1 MVAEEGDGRLVR
13 DPSAAPL
20 TSGSGKHYTLKNGC
34 IYDVGTRGDGV
45 AETIEISGSG
55 NVADPSP
62 VAVTNDNG
70 ALAAICIPAGKT
82 LILKGAS
89 ASGMQCA
96 GAGISIPYGTSLIVY
111 GGGKLIVQGG
121 NAAAGGPGGD
131 GKRDIYC
138 NWGLTD
144 SDDKCRCKGGKGGQ
158 GGYGG
163 GGGAAAIGGNGG
175 RGAEG
180 GSGGEGAEHTT
191 LDSQRNYCH
200 VNGSNGSVAP
210 FSEATKGRDA
220 GNLYL
225 LGSLIVDA
233 QRGTHAGIKPAKGGG
248 IYESDGYPGIR
259 SKNGRSYYFRAATGG
274 GGGGGGSGW
283 EALYAIG
290 GGGPAGIGGGGGGG
304 GGVCYAGNF
313 CIGGEGKGGLGGT
326 NGLDGAFGSGRKE
339 CKYKVPYGTTFKCD
353 DGKEH
358 ATSAGGTGGVTQSHG
373 AHGEGRRSSNVKL
386 SASTTAV
393 ANYWRSTDW
402 ESHENLKFDFIL
414 KGVHGWPTENVTC
427 FYGSIPDD
435 LTHVPLYTDLA
446 FCGYFRGDPDGGD
459 GELWFDSAGQSV
471 KKPFLFVRD
480 TELTPYVKA
489 IREEDLVGVRV
500 NGRDLAYLN
509 GLGWRYSER
518 THVLTLVGSGTGLP
532 AVSGATYEIEGRN
545 TNGLVRIVAEG
556 HSSVTLKDLCIVS
569 DAADSA
575 FTSGD
580 DRGLFSVRPN
590 VRVELAVRG
599 SNELARTGNGGCAFY
614 CRGTLAV
621 TNDLV
626 FTGGKLVA
634 RGGGGYPAVGLA
646 GGLLEMQGGRLFA
659 FGGAGGAGVGGG
671 SGVAAAGSV
680 SVVGGTLYALGA
692 GEDASDIG
700 PGSAGGS
707 LSVRITGGS
716 VRCAR
721 AKISAAGGPTDGS
734 HAPLWCI
741 RTAVPDSP
749 GDDYPV
755 SITNLTS
762 DAVAWNY
769 GDNEMYPIQGR
780 VYVWRPNG
788 YHRYHVDG
796 MQAWAT
802 VKDAD
807 TDALFA
813 QTDVMVDGRNV
824 GTVLG
829 DGWTWSPAT
838 SNLVF
843 KPWSQTLTVEGTDTN
858 GMVHP
863 VIPQNMS
870 LLFNNLTLLGWGVK
884 DGVVEVTGGRLSL
897 KLSGANRFAGLEH
910 YRGSGLAVGNGAS
923 LEISNADG
931 TVGSLTV
938 TGGVWGAGIGGID
951 GSPGPIVIR
960 SGRVTAVGGFEGAGI
975 GGASGFA
982 GGELTI
988 DAGANVN
995 AVGGFGAEDT
1005 GNGAWTEGET
1015 ADRKIVVPAAESGGS
1030 SAFVGELTDEA
1041 LRGAIAYVS
1050 RAGGG
1055 TITFETNLVG
1065 NLELKR
1071 RLVLNAGAG
1080 DVTVKGEGRVRLVPA
1095 GRDYVPA
1102 DGGGAI
1108 LHAGSGTLTLSG
1120 LTFDGFS
1127 TTGCGGAVRAYGP
1140 LAVEDCTF
1148 ANCSAGEYGGAV
1160 YTGPSATATFT
1171 GCRFARNVANG
1182 SGGAVFARW
1191 QVMAM
1196 RCGFDGNVAGFG
1208 GSAIGSFAI
1217 RTVAEHCS
1225 FLDNKAGERG
1235 AFDVPVG
1242 DAVAAA
1248 CTFTRNE
1255 GEALHGG
1262 ENLYAASTLSTGNAT
1277 HLAPVS
1283 PADASTGL
1291 HAAEFVARK
1300 CAFGSVSAGAFADVI
1315 TGLGANEP
1323 FAATT
1328 NAQLKVGST
1337 VQIYRA
1343 LTHRNKAIVQG
1354 CALWRTPGW
1363 EALSTAST
1371 TLSAGTKTPVYGHA
1385 RPDVLCAVDQLG
1397 TTLADKRLLVGA
1409 VTASLESESL
1419 LVTTPEDVV
1428 DPDDDLTSLRE
1439 AVKYAASDDLP
1450 ARRDDCREITFA
1462 ADLFDTAGNL
1472 DLSVSNGVLRV
1483 DGERIVAVNGGAD
1496 GFALSLR
1503 SAKADDLFEVSSD
1516 SLLALENLTVRPGA
1530 GDTAV
1535 DVFGNLQAR
1544 NVRFDGGGTGT
1555 AAVRGRADA
1564 VVWLERCTVVSNCAT
1579 AVSLAGSATGHA
1591 LGCTV
1596 AANDTTPSGGSVVDL
1611 AAGVSFDFA
1620 NCTVAENR
1628 TPAGACA
1635 VRSAATNGTCLA
1647 NCVLI
1652 GNLSGGAPL
1661 DFSSTTGTCAAAYS
1675 CFGKALGRL
1684 YDSWG
1689 TCSNGVTAAQAFDGG
1704 LRRAV
1709 RYGVGQCYYR
1719 QRRGGAIHNTG
1730 AFVFHSENWGDL
1742 AAGLYDTGSR
1752 RFAVRGDVTRAI
1764 WAEIDDIVNRTIVE
1778 GYISRGSYATCR
1790 DPEYFDDGVIDVN
1803 TTTDF
1808 PEPLPEHDYDGLVT
1822 LREAVDFACAH
1833 PEFRDRANGCTIRFA
1848 DRFFAG
1854 RAANT
1859 VQLVRSQLD
1868 VTAGSFSN
1876 GTLRVCGRSDR
1887 QVTVS
1892 GAGRYRIFRTQA
1904 DNAVELSSLTF
1915 ENGLGADA
1923 DWTHTSGGGLY
1934 NLGFTVV
1941 SNCVFRRC
1949 VSGWPG
1955 SGATT
1960 LAGFAS
1966 GGAVYTAGGGNTVLE
1981 RCTLADCTAG
1991 FGGALFTADG
2001 GASTA
2006 LACTFMR
2013 NRAEEGAL
2021 VLRPDG
2027 GAVASDGDSRTSL
2040 VNCTITDNSSAYGAG
2055 GICTHGTGSG
2065 TTLYVL
2071 SSIVTGNFDGED
2083 RPLDITIGSKAKTV
2097 RTIYG
2102 VRTAGNL
2109 DATWDDTPTVA
2120 GGVTVTEVFTGVDA
2134 DGTPVGLDV
2143 PMGGVVQT
2151 VYPARGGAL
2160 IAGGYARF
2168 AKEDVRREAAVWC
2181 ESPGAAC
2188 KPLWG
2193 TAAAILKARSGE
2205 VFAVD
2210 QIGRTMEKATLGAT
2224 VLTEKY
2230 FELLRPDGSVEL
2242 FTSRDEAIDAANAAV
2257 THEPWYT
2264 PIESGDTVSL
2274 VLNAL
2279 AAPVIGAATDFGA
2292 ADASTVSVWLET
2304 DTVKPNL
2311 LYGLGRS
2318 ETPVGPFV
2326 VEDGA
2331 WVRADADGVL
2341 HEALTAPKIGP
2352 QGFYRVLVR

>member
-1 MVAEEGDGRLVR
+1 MGDDRLVR
-13 DPSAAPL
+13 ETNVRL
-20 TSGSGKHYTLKNGC
+20 TGSGSVTLKPGY
-34 IYDVGTRGDGV
+34 IYDIGIREDNAHEDVVIDMRNNKGAAALTLSGRGG
-45 AETIEISGSG
+45 A
-55 NVADPSP
+55 PS
-62 VAVTNDNG
+62 
-70 ALAAICIPAGKT
+70 AICIPSNKT
-82 LILKGAS
+82 LTVYGAH
-89 ASGMQCA
+89 AQGMTGA
-96 GAGISIPYGTSLIVY
+96 GAGICISNGTTLIVF
-111 GGGKLIVQGG
+111 GGGKLIAYGG
-121 NAAAGGPGGD
+121 NAASGTAGGWGG
-131 GKRDIYC
+131 RDIYC
-138 NWGLTD
+138 DWSI
-144 SDDKCRCKGGKGGQ
+144 SDDSKCWCRGGRGGD
-158 GGYGG
+158 GGNGG

-175 RGAEG
+175 QGMPGGRGGKGAEKPTIYAKRNECHA
-180 GSGGEGAEHTT
+180 SGLAG
-191 LDSQRNYCH
+191 DS
-200 VNGSNGSVAP
+200 VTAD
-210 FSEATKGRDA
+210 GRVFGQDA
-220 GNLYL
+220 GDFYL
-225 LGSLIVDA
+225 LGSRTTVEGHC
-233 QRGTHAGIKPAKGGG
+233 GTHNGAKGGEQG
-248 IYESDGYPGIR
+248 GVFATGSSYGDDPGL
-259 SKNGRSYYFRAATGG
+259 KKLKWSYNFRAATGG

-283 EALYAIG
+283 GADFAIG
-290 GGGPAGIGGGGGGG
+290 GGGGGGIGGGGGGG
-304 GGVCYAGNF
+304 GGVCRAGGLYF
-313 CIGGEGKGGLGGT
+313 VGGGGEAGKGGVKGNAGVCANRYNKAKYDT
-326 NGLDGAFGSGRKE
+326 NEFE
-339 CKYKVPYGTTFKCD
+339 CSEKKKHQC
-353 DGKEH
+353 
-358 ATSAGGTGGVTQSHG
+358 AAGGTSTGEPIQGYNGV
-373 AHGEGRRSSNVKL
+373 GRRSSESIVGGTTTTNGYWQSQDYESHPQLVFDYVL
-386 SASTTAV
+386 SA
-393 ANYWRSTDW
+393 
-402 ESHENLKFDFIL
+402 FD
-414 KGVHGWPTENVTC
+414 GWPESRFSC
-427 FYGSIPDD
+427 LYGVKPNNLPSSYIPLFSDK
-435 LTHVPLYTDLA
+435 A
-446 FCGYFRGDPDGGD
+446 FCGYFLGDPKEGD
-459 GELWFDSAGQSV
+459 GDLYFDSAGEATE
-471 KKPFLFVRD
+471 KKFLFVRD
-480 TELTPYVKA
+480 TVLTPYVKT
-489 IREEDLVGVRV
+489 IREEDLIGVRV
-500 NGRDLAYLN
+500 NGRDLAFMN
-509 GLGWRYSER
+509 GHGWRYSTR
-518 THVLTLVGSGTGLP
+518 THVLRLLGAGTGAP
-532 AVSGATYEIEGRN
+532 TGKGAIYEIEGVN
-545 TNGLVRIVAEG
+545 TNGAVRIVVEG
-556 HSSVTLKDLCIVS
+556 HSDVTFKDLCIVS
-569 DAADSA
+569 DAADGA
-575 FTSGD
+575 YTSGD
-580 DRGLFSVRPN
+580 DRGLFSVRPD
-590 VRVELAVRG
+590 VRVELAIRG
-599 SNELARTGNGGCAFY
+599 SNELARTANGGCAFS

-621 TNDLV
+621 TNDIV
-626 FTGGKLVA
+626 YAGGKLVA
-634 RGGGGYPAVGLA
+634 RGGGEYPAVGLA
-646 GGLLEMQGGRLFA
+646 AGGRLEMQGGRLFA
-659 FGGAGGAGVGGG
+659 FGGSGGAGIGGG
-671 SGVAAAGSV
+671 SGVAANGSV

-692 GEDASDIG
+692 GEGVPDIG

-707 LSVRITGGS
+707 LAVQITGGS
-716 VRCAR
+716 VMCAR

-734 HAPLWCI
+734 RAPLRCI
-741 RTAVPDSP
+741 RTAVPDSL
-749 GDDYPV
+749 GDDYAV
-755 SITNLTS
+755 SVTNLTS

-769 GDNEMYPIQGR
+769 GDNEMYPLQGR

-788 YHRYHVDG
+788 YHRYRVDG

-807 TDALFA
+807 TDAFFA
-813 QTDVMVDGRNV
+813 QTGVTVDGHNV

-829 DGWTWSPAT
+829 DGWAWSPAT

-843 KPWSQTLTVEGTDTN
+843 KPWPRTLTVEGTDAN
-858 GMVHP
+858 GLVHP
-863 VIPQNMS
+863 IIPQDTS
-870 LLFNNLTLLGWGVK
+870 LCFNNLTLLGWGVK

-897 KLSGANRFAGLEH
+897 KLSGANRLAGLEH
-910 YRGSGLAVGNGAS
+910 YRGSGLAVAGDAS

-931 TVGSLTV
+931 TVGALTV
-938 TGGVWGAGIGGID
+938 TGGVWGAGIGGIN

-988 DAGANVN
+988 GAGANVT

-1015 ADRKIVVPAAESGGS
+1015 ADRTIDVPPAESGGN

-1055 TITFETNLVG
+1055 TITFTNAVG
-1065 NLELKR
+1065 DLRLKR

-1095 GRDYVPA
+1095 GGYAVEN
-1102 DGGGAI
+1102 GGGAI

-1148 ANCSAGEYGGAV
+1148 ANCSACEYGGAV
-1160 YTGPSATATFT
+1160 YTGPSSTATFT

-1235 AFDVPVG
+1235 AFDAPAG

-1248 CTFTRNE
+1248 CTFTCNE

-1262 ENLYAASTLSTGNAT
+1262 ERLYAASTLSTGNAT

-1283 PADASTGL
+1283 PADASKGL
-1291 HAAEFVARK
+1291 HAAFVARK
-1300 CAFGSVSAGAFADVI
+1300 CSFGSVSAGTLEDVV

-1328 NAQLKVGST
+1328 NAELKVGNT
-1337 VQIYRA
+1337 VQVYRA

-1354 CALWRTPGW
+1354 CALWHTPGW
-1363 EALSTAST
+1363 ESLSTSPT
-1371 TLSAGTKTPVYGHA
+1371 ILSAGTRTQLYGHS
-1385 RPDVLCAVDQLG
+1385 RTDVLCAADQLG
-1397 TTLADKRLLVGA
+1397 TALTDQRLLVGA
-1409 VTASLESESL
+1409 VTASLERESL
-1419 LVTTPEDVV
+1419 LVTTAADVV

-1439 AVKYAASDDLP
+1439 AIKYAASVDLTP
-1450 ARRDDCREITFA
+1450 RRDGCREITFA
-1462 ADLFDTAGNL
+1462 ADLFDAAGNL
-1472 DLSVSNGVLRV
+1472 DLAVSNGVLTV
-1483 DGERIVAVNGGAD
+1483 DGGRVVAVNGGAD

-1503 SAKADDLFEVSSD
+1503 STESDGLFDVAADGQ
-1516 SLLALENLTVRPGA
+1516 LALENLTVRPGIGGTA
-1530 GDTAV
+1530 IDVVGDFT
-1535 DVFGNLQAR
+1535 AR
-1544 NVRFDGGGTGT
+1544 NVRFDGGGTGS
-1555 AAVRGRADA
+1555 AAVRGRADG
-1564 VVWLERCTVVSNCAT
+1564 VVWLERCTVVSNRTT
-1579 AVSLAGSATGHA
+1579 AVSLGGSATGHA

-1611 AAGVSFDFA
+1611 GDGVRFDFA

-1628 TPAGACA
+1628 TPSGACA
-1635 VRSAATNGTCLA
+1635 VRSAATNGTCFA

-1652 GNLSGGAPL
+1652 GNLSGGGAL
-1661 DFSSTTGTCAAAYS
+1661 DFSSSTGTCAVAYS
-1675 CFGKALGRL
+1675 CFGKASGQL
-1684 YDSWG
+1684 YDTWG
-1689 TCSNGVTAAQAFDGG
+1689 TCSNGVTVAQAFDGG
-1704 LRRAV
+1704 LRRSV

-1719 QRRGGAIHNTG
+1719 QRRGGAIYNTG
-1730 AFVFHSENWGDL
+1730 AFVFHAENWGDL
-1742 AAGLYDTGSR
+1742 AAGIYDTGSR
-1752 RFAVRGDVTRAI
+1752 RFALRGEAGRAN
-1764 WAEIDDIVNRTIVE
+1764 WSEVDDIVNRPIVE
-1778 GYISRGSYATCR
+1778 GYLSRGSYATCR
-1790 DPEYFDDGVIDVN
+1790 DPEYFDDGVIEVN

-2102 VRTAGNL
+2102 VRKAGNL
-2109 DATWDDTPTVA
+2109 DATWDDTSVT
-2120 GGVTVTEVFTGVDA
+2120 GGVTVAEVFTGVDEVGA
-2134 DGTPVGLDV
+2134 PVGLDV

-2160 IAGGYARF
+2160 ISGGYARF

-2193 TAAAILKARSGE
+2193 TPAAILKARSGD
-2205 VFAVD
+2205 VFTVD

-2242 FTSRDEAIDAANAAV
+2242 FTSRDEAVDAANAAV

-2279 AAPVIGAATDFGA
+2279 AAPVIGAAVDFGA
-2292 ADASTVSVWLET
+2292 ADVSTVSVWLET

-2352 QGFYRVLVR
+2352 QGFYRVIVR